1 MANFAFIGLGIM
13 GLPMAGH
20 LAKALSE
27 GGHRFSVFDLDEAR
41 LTEMART
48 YGAQAATSPKEA
60 AKDADIIFACV
71 GKDNDLE
78 AVTTGPDGAFQVMKQ
93 GSLFVDH
100 TTASAQL
107 ARRLS
112 EAANA
117 AGFAF
122 MDAPISGGEPGAI
135 NGVLSIMCGGA
146 QADFERASPYM
157 QSYAKSLNHMGPA
170 GSGQLTKMVNQ
181 ICLAGMVQAHAEAVN
196 FGQRAGLDME
206 KAIGV
211 IGGGAAQSW
220 HLDNRGP
227 SMLAGAFDGFGF
239 AVDWML
245 KDLRMCLSEA
255 ADNGAELP
263 VTALVAQF
271 YASLAYQGRGRADMS
286 ALLERLRD

>member
-1 MANFAFIGLGIM
+1 MAQFAFIGLGIM

-20 LAKALSE
+20 LARHLTEE
-27 GGHRFSVFDLDEAR
+27 GHSLSVFDLDKAR
-41 LTEMART
+41 VQQLAKA
-48 YGAQAATSPKEA
+48 YGAQPAASPSEA
-60 AKDADIIFACV
+60 AKQADFIFACV
-71 GKDNDLE
+71 GKDADLE
-78 AVTTGPDGAFQVMKQ
+78 AVTIGPDGAFQVMKQ

-107 ARRLS
+107 ARQLS
-112 EAANA
+112 KSAEEK
-117 AGFAF
+117 GFSF
-122 MDAPISGGEPGAI
+122 MDAPISGGEPGAV

-146 QADFERASPYM
+146 QSDFDRASGYM
-157 QSYAKSLNHMGPA
+157 QCYAKSLNYMGPA

-196 FGQRAGLDME
+196 FGQKAGLDME
-206 KAIGV
+206 KALEV

-220 HLDNRGP
+220 HLDKRGT
-227 SMLAGAFDGFGF
+227 SMLAGEFDGFGF

-245 KDLRMCLSEA
+245 KDLRMCLAEA

-271 YASLAYQGRGRADMS
+271 YAGLAHQGRGRADMS
-286 ALLERLRD
+286 VLLERLSN